1 MTFTINA
8 TVTEV
13 VPDELD
19 KRNTAVILRAFA
31 GDTVEGFGGNTM
43 QAIYSNTEG
52 KILGAQITLV
62 IEGDEPPL
70 AVGNVV
76 PFTGHFTAPYN
87 PNPRPDQPK
96 TKPEPVA

>member
-1 MTFTINA
+1 MTFSINA

-19 KRNTAVILRAFA
+19 PHNTAVILRAFA
-31 GDTVEGFGGNTM
+31 GDTVESYGNTL

-62 IEGDEPPL
+62 IEGAEQPL
-70 AVGNVV
+70 AVGQIV
-76 PFTGHFTAPYN
+76 PFQGHFTAPAN
-87 PNPRPDQPK
+87 RVTP
-96 TKPEPVA
+96 A

>member
-1 MTFTINA
+1 MTFQINA

-19 KRNTAVILRAFA
+19 SHNTAVILRAFA
-31 GDTVEGFGGNTM
+31 GDTVEAFGNTS

-62 IEGDEPPL
+62 IEGEEAPL
-70 AVGNVV
+70 AVGDVV
-76 PFTGHFTAPYN
+76 SMSGHFSAP
-87 PNPRPDQPK
+87 
-96 TKPEPVA
+96 KPSA